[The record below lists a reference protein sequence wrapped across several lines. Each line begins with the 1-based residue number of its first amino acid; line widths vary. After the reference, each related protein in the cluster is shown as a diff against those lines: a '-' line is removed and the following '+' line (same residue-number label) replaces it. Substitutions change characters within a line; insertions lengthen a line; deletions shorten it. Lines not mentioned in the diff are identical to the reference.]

1 MYPQIRTFLSP
12 VVQMVVLGVAAIL
25 LFSPHSVVQAQVQE
39 TILFE
44 DDFEFGILQ
53 SEWTARPNLDGGSNG
68 IVDVVS
74 DVQGFVDIGRDGSF
88 FAAVIGKTTDSGPA
102 TTNALDL
109 TLDLSGETDVE
120 LVYWLHNRGDETDPE
135 DGIFFSDDGGT
146 TFTKVFDYEAGD
158 WNRGFY
164 GKLPPLDVSAL
175 AADNG
180 LSLTNQFV
188 IRWQQ
193 RDDADFSENFDEDGF
208 WIDDVVVRSRPVVY
222 ATLPFAD
229 GFESGRLDN
238 AWRHAFPT
246 NTFGFVRIGGLVE
259 VTGEIEGVSTPQEGS
274 FAAVLGR
281 RTDGQIATNALD
293 LHLNLSGETDV
304 ELLYRLY
311 DFGDE
316 NQPQDGIW
324 FSDDGGETFLKVY
337 TFDAQNWTNYF
348 YGQLPPLDVDGL
360 AQENGLTLTDRFVI
374 RFQQHDDADFVTNF
388 DEDGIFLDDI
398 LVRRTLTTNVTPPFR
413 DDFEAE
419 PYGDRGLDV
428 AWSLG
433 LAEESTPQG
442 VTRLGGFVSETEFLP
457 RTGSYSTQIGRRTDG
472 LETAVSLELN
482 LDLSAE
488 NNVALRFW
496 LTDFFDEFQ
505 DRDGIWLSDDAGAN
519 FIKVFDIDPT
529 TLPNQVYRRFVLD
542 LDELAAAEGLGLT
555 DEFAVRIQQ
564 NDNADFVT
572 SFDEDGWVL
581 DDVLV
586 LSLDAQ
592 VDVPALTSASAS
604 AKNINGGF
612 YDFSAEA
619 DLTVEFQGLSDD
631 TELLLAQD
639 PASSPTDVGLP
650 PIPDNDLTDPLLL
663 AQPFV
668 WTTILEPVPTSASVD
683 LCFALSDIP
692 PAAEPTQWVIYQ
704 FGESGEWTL
713 APDIE
718 LRPDDMSPQ
727 EICTLGTNGQG
738 DFVVSSRQSVLP
750 VELARF
756 DAVADA
762 GSALLQWETLGE
774 TDNSGFRIEH
784 QRPGASEWASLA
796 FVPGA
801 GTTTDAQRYRFRAEQ
816 LSAGTHRF
824 RLQQLD
830 LDGTRQMVGETQV
843 SIGFDGPYN
852 LSEVYPN
859 PSRQRSTMDLIAESA
874 QNVRVEIF
882 NLLGQHVLMVYDGP
896 VEAGTPLA
904 LSLDTAQLASGV
916 YFARV
921 QGETFSAVR
930 KLTVVR

>member
-1 MYPQIRTFLSP
+1 MLPEIRTLSSL
-12 VVQMVVLGVAAIL
+12 VVQMFIVGVAAIFL
-25 LFSPHSVVQAQVQE
+25 LGPPGPVHAQVQE

-44 DDFEFGILQ
+44 DDFEFGILR

-68 IVDVVS
+68 IVEIVNDI
-74 DVQGFVDIGRDGSF
+74 QGSADIGRGGSF
-88 FAAVIGKTTDSGPA
+88 FAAVLGKTTDSGPA

-109 TLDLSGETDVE
+109 ELDLSGQTSVE

-146 TFTKVFDYEAGD
+146 TFTKVFDYNAGD
-158 WNRGFY
+158 WNNGFY
-164 GKLPPLDVSAL
+164 GQLPPLDVSAL
-175 AADNG
+175 AAENG
-180 LSLTNQFV
+180 LSLTDQFV

-193 RDDADFSENFDEDGF
+193 RDDADFSTFADEDGF
-208 WIDDVVVRSRPVVY
+208 WIDDVIVRSRPIVY
-222 ATLPFAD
+222 ATLPFSD

-246 NTFGFVRIGGLVE
+246 NTFGFIRIGGLVE
-259 VTGEIEGVSTPQEGS
+259 VTGQVGTVVTPQEGS

-293 LHLNLSGETDV
+293 LHLDLAGETDV

-324 FSDDGGETFLKVY
+324 FSDDGAATFTKVDD
-337 TFDAQNWTNYF
+337 FDAQNWTNAF

-360 AQENGLTLTDRFVI
+360 AIENGLSLTDQFVI
-374 RFQQHDDADFVTNF
+374 RFQQHDDADFSTF
-388 DEDGIFLDDI
+388 ADEDGIFLDDI
-398 LVRRTLTTNVTPPFR
+398 VVRRTPTTAATPPFR
-413 DDFEAE
+413 DDFEAS
-419 PYGDRGLDV
+419 PHGDRGLDV

-433 LAEESTPQG
+433 LAEDSTPQG
-442 VTRLGGFVSETEFLP
+442 VTRLGGFVSESEFLP
-457 RTGSYSTQIGRRTDG
+457 RTGAYSAQIGRRADG

-482 LDLSAE
+482 LDLSSE
-488 NNVALRFW
+488 SNVALRFW
-496 LTDFFDEFQ
+496 LADYFDEPQ
-505 DRDGIWLSDDAGAN
+505 DRDGIWLSDDGGTS
-519 FIKVFDIDPT
+519 FSKVLDVDPALLSDQT
-529 TLPNQVYRRFVLD
+529 FSRFVLD
-542 LDELAAAEGLGLT
+542 LDELAAAEGLSLT
-555 DEFAVRIQQ
+555 DAFTVRIQQ
-564 NDNADFVT
+564 NDNADFGT
-572 SFDEDGWVL
+572 FGDEDGWFL

-604 AKNINGGF
+604 TNNINGGF

-619 DLTVEFQGLSDD
+619 DITVEFQGLSDD
-631 TELLLAQD
+631 TELLLGQD
-639 PASSPTDVGLP
+639 PASSPLDVGLP

-683 LCFALSDIP
+683 LCFALSNIP
-692 PAAEPTQWVIYQ
+692 AGAEPMQWVVYE
-704 FGESGEWTL
+704 FGESSEWTL
-713 APDIE
+713 IPDIE
-718 LRPDDMSPQ
+718 LRPDDINPQ
-727 EICTLGTNGQG
+727 EICAIGTDGQG
-738 DFVVSSRQSVLP
+738 DFVVASRESVLP

-756 DAVADA
+756 TAVADV

-784 QRPGASEWASLA
+784 QRPGASDWASLA

-801 GTTTDAQRYRFRAEQ
+801 GTTTDAQRYRFRAER
-816 LSAGTHRF
+816 LNAGTHRF
-824 RLQQLD
+824 RLQQID

-843 SIGFDGPYN
+843 VIGFDGPYN

-859 PSRQRSTMDLIAESA
+859 PSRQRSTLDLIAASA
-874 QNVRVEIF
+874 QNVRVEIY
-882 NLLGQHVLMVYDGP
+882 NLLGQHVRTVYDGRIG
-896 VEAGTPLA
+896 AGTPLA
-904 LSLDTAQLASGV
+904 LTLDTTQLASGV

-921 QGETFSAVR
+921 QGDTFSAVR